1 MDVKEKEFWHF
12 YSIIQ
17 EQEMRVISSEFDD
30 ETNLSLLRAIGNF
43 KEELDRILI
52 QGVNDNAIKDL

>member
-12 YSIIQ
+12 YSKIK
-17 EQEMRVISSEFDD
+17 EKKMRILGSEFDD
-30 ETNLSLLRAIGNF
+30 ETKLSLLRAIGNF

-52 QGVNDNAIKDL
+52 QGVNDVIEDL

>member
-1 MDVKEKEFWHF
+1 MDGKEREFWHF

-17 EQEMRVISSEFDD
+17 EQEMRVICSEFDD
-30 ETNLSLLRAIGNF
+30 ETKLSLLRAIGNF

-52 QGVNDNAIKDL
+52 QGVNDVIEDL